1 MAKTSRF
8 ADLPTAKK
16 QKNGKDFQYVYFLR
30 IGDPQ
35 ERLFKIGTTNDPR
48 RRMLE
53 HERNYK
59 KPVTV
64 LWLSPKL
71 RGRFT
76 SLKVEE
82 DNKEKWIAGTNWEY
96 LRNDRFII
104 PPEVDSVKITIKK
117 DYLCNLHKSS
127 FCRTD

>member
-1 MAKTSRF
+1 MAKVSRF

-16 QKNGKDFQYVYFLR
+16 QKNGKDYQYVYFLR

-76 SLKVEE
+76 SLKVDE
-82 DNKEKWIAGTNWEY
+82 DNKEKWINGTNWEY

-104 PPEVDSVKITIKK
+104 PPEITSVKITIKK
-117 DYLCNLHKSS
+117 DYFVQLA
-127 FCRTD
+127 

>member
-64 LWLSPKL
+64 LWLSLKL

-82 DNKEKWIAGTNWEY
+82 DNKEKWITGTNWEY

-117 DYLCNLHKSS
+117 DYFVQLA
-127 FCRTD
+127 

>member
-1 MAKTSRF
+1 MAKVSRF

-16 QKNGKDFQYVYFLR
+16 QKNGKDYQYVYFLR
-30 IGDPQ
+30 IGNPQ

-117 DYLCNLHKSS
+117 DYFVQLA
-127 FCRTD
+127 

>member
-1 MAKTSRF
+1 MAKVSRF

-16 QKNGKDFQYVYFLR
+16 QKNGKDYQYVYFLR

-82 DNKEKWIAGTNWEY
+82 DNKKKWINGTNWEY

-104 PPEVDSVKITIKK
+104 PPEITSVKITIKK
-117 DYLCNLHKSS
+117 DYFVQLA
-127 FCRTD
+127 

>member
-1 MAKTSRF
+1 MAKVSRF
-8 ADLPTAKK
+8 ADLPIAKK

-82 DNKEKWIAGTNWEY
+82 DNKEKWINGTNWEY

-104 PPEVDSVKITIKK
+104 PPEITSVKITIKK
-117 DYLCNLHKSS
+117 DYFVQLA
-127 FCRTD
+127 

>member
-1 MAKTSRF
+1 MAKVSRF

-16 QKNGKDFQYVYFLR
+16 QKNGKDYQYVYFLR

-59 KPVTV
+59 KHVTV

-82 DNKEKWIAGTNWEY
+82 DNKEKWIAGTNWKY

-104 PPEVDSVKITIKK
+104 PPEVDSIKITIKK
-117 DYLCNLHKSS
+117 DYFVQLA
-127 FCRTD
+127 

>member
-1 MAKTSRF
+1 MAKVSRF

-16 QKNGKDFQYVYFLR
+16 QNNGKDYQYVYFLR

-82 DNKEKWIAGTNWEY
+82 DNKEKWINGTNWEY

-104 PPEVDSVKITIKK
+104 PPEITSVKITIKK
-117 DYLCNLHKSS
+117 DYFVQLA
-127 FCRTD
+127 

>member
-82 DNKEKWIAGTNWEY
+82 DNKEKWIAGTDWKY

-117 DYLCNLHKSS
+117 DYFVQLA
-127 FCRTD
+127 

>member
-1 MAKTSRF
+1 
-8 ADLPTAKK
+8 
-16 QKNGKDFQYVYFLR
+16 
-30 IGDPQ
+30 
-35 ERLFKIGTTNDPR
+35 
-48 RRMLE
+48 MLE

-82 DNKEKWIAGTNWEY
+82 DNKEKWINGTNWEY

-104 PPEVDSVKITIKK
+104 PPEITSVKITIKK
-117 DYLCNLHKSS
+117 DYFVQLA
-127 FCRTD
+127 

>member
-1 MAKTSRF
+1 MATKEYKQWQKLPDLRTCLLQQNKRMAKTSNMF
-8 ADLPTAKK
+8 
-16 QKNGKDFQYVYFLR
+16 
-30 IGDPQ
+30 IGEPQ
-35 ERLFKIGTTNDPR
+35 ERLFKIGTTNNPR

-71 RGRFT
+71 RGQFT

-82 DNKEKWIAGTNWEY
+82 DNKQRWINETDWKY

-104 PPEVDSVKITIKK
+104 PQEIDNVKITIRK
-117 DYLCNLHKSS
+117 DYFVQLA
-127 FCRTD
+127 

>member
-1 MAKTSRF
+1 MAKVSRF

-16 QKNGKDFQYVYFLR
+16 QKNGKDYQYVYFLR

-82 DNKEKWIAGTNWEY
+82 DNKEKWIAGTNWKY

-104 PPEVDSVKITIKK
+104 PPEITSVKITIKK
-117 DYLCNLHKSS
+117 DYFVQLA
-127 FCRTD
+127 

>member
-1 MAKTSRF
+1 MAKVSRF

-16 QKNGKDFQYVYFLR
+16 QKNGKDYQYVYFLR

-82 DNKEKWIAGTNWEY
+82 DNKEKWINDTNWEY

-104 PPEVDSVKITIKK
+104 PPEITSVKITIKK
-117 DYLCNLHKSS
+117 DYFVQLA
-127 FCRTD
+127 

>member
-1 MAKTSRF
+1 MAKVSRF

-16 QKNGKDFQYVYFLR
+16 QKNGKDYQYVYFLR

-96 LRNDRFII
+96 LRDDRFII

-117 DYLCNLHKSS
+117 DYFVQLA
-127 FCRTD
+127 

>member
-1 MAKTSRF
+1 MAKVSRF

-16 QKNGKDFQYVYFLR
+16 QKNGKDYQYVYFLR

-82 DNKEKWIAGTNWEY
+82 DNKEKWITGTNWEY

-104 PPEVDSVKITIKK
+104 PPEVDSIKITIKK
-117 DYLCNLHKSS
+117 DYFVQLA
-127 FCRTD
+127 

>member
-16 QKNGKDFQYVYFLR
+16 QKNGKDYQYVYFLR

-35 ERLFKIGTTNDPR
+35 DRLFKIGTTNDPR

-59 KPVTV
+59 KPITV

-117 DYLCNLHKSS
+117 DYFVQLA
-127 FCRTD
+127 

>member
-1 MAKTSRF
+1 MARVSKF
-8 ADLPTAKK
+8 AHLPTAKK
-16 QKNGKDFQYVYFLR
+16 QKNGKDYQYVYFLR
-30 IGDPQ
+30 IGNPQ
-35 ERLFKIGTTNDPR
+35 KRLFKIGTTNDPR

-59 KPVTV
+59 KPVTI

-82 DNKEKWIAGTNWEY
+82 DNKEKWINGTNWEY

-104 PPEVDSVKITIKK
+104 PPEITSVKITIKK
-117 DYLCNLHKSS
+117 DYFVQLA
-127 FCRTD
+127 

>member
-1 MAKTSRF
+1 MAKVSRF

-16 QKNGKDFQYVYFLR
+16 QKNGKDYQYVYFLR
-30 IGDPQ
+30 IGNPQ

-82 DNKEKWIAGTNWEY
+82 DNKEKWINGTNWEY

-104 PPEVDSVKITIKK
+104 PPEITSVKITIKK
-117 DYLCNLHKSS
+117 DYFVQLA
-127 FCRTD
+127 

>member
-76 SLKVEE
+76 SLEVEE

-104 PPEVDSVKITIKK
+104 PPEVDSIKITIKK
-117 DYLCNLHKSS
+117 DYFVRLA
-127 FCRTD
+127 

>member
-1 MAKTSRF
+1 MAKVSRF

-59 KPVTV
+59 KPVTI

-76 SLKVEE
+76 ALKVEE
-82 DNKEKWIAGTNWEY
+82 DNKEKWIAGTNWKY

-104 PPEVDSVKITIKK
+104 PPEITSVKITIKK
-117 DYLCNLHKSS
+117 DYFVQLE
-127 FCRTD
+127 

>member
-1 MAKTSRF
+1 MAKVSRF

-76 SLKVEE
+76 ALKVEE

-117 DYLCNLHKSS
+117 DYFVQLA
-127 FCRTD
+127 

>member
-1 MAKTSRF
+1 MAKVSRF

-16 QKNGKDFQYVYFLR
+16 QKNGKDYQYVYFLR

-59 KPVTV
+59 KHVTV

-82 DNKEKWIAGTNWEY
+82 DNKEKWIAGTNWKY

-117 DYLCNLHKSS
+117 DYFVQLA
-127 FCRTD
+127 

>member
-59 KPVTV
+59 KPVIV

-104 PPEVDSVKITIKK
+104 PPEVDSIKITIKK
-117 DYLCNLHKSS
+117 DYFVQLA
-127 FCRTD
+127 

>member
-1 MAKTSRF
+1 MAKISRF

-16 QKNGKDFQYVYFLR
+16 QKNGKDYQYVYFLR

-104 PPEVDSVKITIKK
+104 PPEVDSIKITIKK
-117 DYLCNLHKSS
+117 DYFVQLA
-127 FCRTD
+127 

>member
-1 MAKTSRF
+1 MAKVSRF

-16 QKNGKDFQYVYFLR
+16 QKNGKDYQYVYFLR
-30 IGDPQ
+30 IGDSQ

-82 DNKEKWIAGTNWEY
+82 DNKEKWINRTNWEY

-104 PPEVDSVKITIKK
+104 PPEITSVKITIKK
-117 DYLCNLHKSS
+117 DYFVQLA
-127 FCRTD
+127 

>member
-1 MAKTSRF
+1 MAKVSRF
-8 ADLPTAKK
+8 ADLPTAKM
-16 QKNGKDFQYVYFLR
+16 QKNGKDYQYVYFLR
-30 IGDPQ
+30 IADPQ

-82 DNKEKWIAGTNWEY
+82 DNKEKWINGTNWEY

-104 PPEVDSVKITIKK
+104 PPEITSVKITIKK
-117 DYLCNLHKSS
+117 DYFVQLA
-127 FCRTD
+127 

>member
-1 MAKTSRF
+1 MAKVSRF
-8 ADLPTAKK
+8 AVLPTAKK
-16 QKNGKDFQYVYFLR
+16 QKNGKDYQYVYFLR

-35 ERLFKIGTTNDPR
+35 ERLFKIGTTNNPR

-82 DNKEKWIAGTNWEY
+82 DNKEKWINGTNWEY

-104 PPEVDSVKITIKK
+104 PPEITSVKITIKK
-117 DYLCNLHKSS
+117 DYFVQLA
-127 FCRTD
+127 

>member
-53 HERNYK
+53 HESNYK

-104 PPEVDSVKITIKK
+104 PPEVDSIKITIKK
-117 DYLCNLHKSS
+117 DYFVQLA
-127 FCRTD
+127 

>member
-16 QKNGKDFQYVYFLR
+16 QKNGKDYQYVYFLR

-59 KPVTV
+59 KSVTV

-104 PPEVDSVKITIKK
+104 PPEVDSIKITIKK
-117 DYLCNLHKSS
+117 DYFVQLA
-127 FCRTD
+127 

>member
-1 MAKTSRF
+1 MAKVSRF

-16 QKNGKDFQYVYFLR
+16 QKNGKDYQYVYFLR

-82 DNKEKWIAGTNWEY
+82 DNKEKWIARTNWEY

-104 PPEVDSVKITIKK
+104 PPEITSVKITIKK
-117 DYLCNLHKSS
+117 DYFVQLA
-127 FCRTD
+127 

>member
-1 MAKTSRF
+1 MAKVSRF
-8 ADLPTAKK
+8 ADLPTTKK
-16 QKNGKDFQYVYFLR
+16 QKNGKDYQYVYFLR

-82 DNKEKWIAGTNWEY
+82 DNKEKWINGTNWEY

-104 PPEVDSVKITIKK
+104 PPEITSVKITIKK
-117 DYLCNLHKSS
+117 DYFVQLA
-127 FCRTD
+127 

>member
-1 MAKTSRF
+1 MAKVSKF
-8 ADLPTAKK
+8 AGLPTAKK

-35 ERLFKIGTTNDPR
+35 ERLFKIGTTNNPR

-76 SLKVEE
+76 ALKVEE
-82 DNKEKWIAGTNWEY
+82 DNKEKWIAGTNWKY

-104 PPEVDSVKITIKK
+104 PPEVDSIKITIKK
-117 DYLCNLHKSS
+117 DYFVQLE
-127 FCRTD
+127 

>member
-1 MAKTSRF
+1 MAKVSRF
-8 ADLPTAKK
+8 ADLPTVKK
-16 QKNGKDFQYVYFLR
+16 QKNGKDYQYVYFLR

-82 DNKEKWIAGTNWEY
+82 DNKEKWINGTNWEY

-104 PPEVDSVKITIKK
+104 PPEITSVKITIKK
-117 DYLCNLHKSS
+117 DYFVQLA
-127 FCRTD
+127 

>member
-1 MAKTSRF
+1 MAKISRF

-16 QKNGKDFQYVYFLR
+16 QKNGKDYQYVYFLR

-82 DNKEKWIAGTNWEY
+82 DNKEKWINGTNWEY

-104 PPEVDSVKITIKK
+104 PPEITSVKITIKK
-117 DYLCNLHKSS
+117 DYFVQLA
-127 FCRTD
+127 

>member
-82 DNKEKWIAGTNWEY
+82 DNKEKWSAGTNWEY
-96 LRNDRFII
+96 LRTDRFII

-117 DYLCNLHKSS
+117 DYFVQLA
-127 FCRTD
+127 

>member
-1 MAKTSRF
+1 M
-8 ADLPTAKK
+8 PTAKK

-59 KPVTV
+59 KSVTV

-82 DNKEKWIAGTNWEY
+82 DNKEKWIAGTN
-96 LRNDRFII
+96 
-104 PPEVDSVKITIKK
+104 
-117 DYLCNLHKSS
+117 
-127 FCRTD
+127 

>member
-16 QKNGKDFQYVYFLR
+16 QKNGKDYQYVYFLR

-104 PPEVDSVKITIKK
+104 PPEITSIKITIKK
-117 DYLCNLHKSS
+117 DYFVQLA
-127 FCRTD
+127 

>member
-35 ERLFKIGTTNDPR
+35 ERLFKIGITNDPR

-104 PPEVDSVKITIKK
+104 PPEVDSIKITIKK
-117 DYLCNLHKSS
+117 DYFVQLA
-127 FCRTD
+127 

>member
-1 MAKTSRF
+1 MAKVSRF

-16 QKNGKDFQYVYFLR
+16 QKNGKDYQYVYFLR

-35 ERLFKIGTTNDPR
+35 KRLFKIGTTNDPR

-82 DNKEKWIAGTNWEY
+82 DNKEKWINGTNWEY

-104 PPEVDSVKITIKK
+104 PPEITSVKITIKK
-117 DYLCNLHKSS
+117 DYFVQLA
-127 FCRTD
+127 

>member
-1 MAKTSRF
+1 MAKVSRF

-16 QKNGKDFQYVYFLR
+16 QKNGKDYQYVYFLR

-82 DNKEKWIAGTNWEY
+82 DNKKKWITGTNWEY

-104 PPEVDSVKITIKK
+104 PPEVSSIKITIKK
-117 DYLCNLHKSS
+117 DYFVQLE
-127 FCRTD
+127 